1 MIVPSSLKGVKP
13 SSSTMG
19 GQGHQNVPTGL
30 GTGGPTNVSS
40 ILQNLRTPQGNPNS
54 ILSPIQHRCDLRIQ
68 QPRRVV
74 DGTEDEPDAAVFAS
88 PDPLVVDNAYL
99 IQCGSDSLS

>member
-13 SSSTMG
+13 SNSTMG
-19 GQGHQNVPTGL
+19 GQGQQNVPTGL

-54 ILSPIQHRCDLRIQ
+54 ILSPIQHPPINKNK
-68 QPRRVV
+68 
-74 DGTEDEPDAAVFAS
+74 DAALAALAQNHPLS
-88 PDPLVVDNAYL
+88 P
-99 IQCGSDSLS
+99 S